1 MLVSEAINASL
12 HAADHLLERLE
23 VAASRLADELAG
35 GHDAAVLGA
44 AHGERFGRCLR
55 MHQR

>member
-1 MLVSEAINASL
+1 LVGETVNASL
-12 HAADHLLERLE
+12 HAADNLFERLE
-23 VAASRLADELAG
+23 VAAGRLPDELAG